1 LHITVQKLP
10 IAIHNAAAT
19 PAVVIDVL
27 RATSAMATAIQ
38 NGATEIITCLEVED
52 ARHVAATL
60 TSNPMLCGERHCKPI
75 DGFDLGNSPA
85 EYSRA
90 AVAGRTI
97 VMTTTNGT
105 RALFAARDAK
115 VIYAGAFVN
124 LSAVAEKLR
133 GESFVAL
140 VCAGTDGVAT
150 EEDFLFAGAMIA
162 KLADFDREV
171 TLGGDAIEA
180 IDNWQAFLDEGATLP
195 QRLAMSRGG
204 RNLVEAGY
212 QSDVEYCAVVDA
224 VSAVP
229 TASRRHP
236 MTLR

>member
-1 LHITVQKLP
+1 MHITVQKLP
-10 IAIHNAAAT
+10 IAIHNPAET
-19 PAVVIDVL
+19 VAVVIDVL
-27 RATSAMATAIQ
+27 RATSVMATAIEH
-38 NGATEIITCLEVED
+38 GATEIITCLEVED
-52 ARHVAATL
+52 ARQVAATL
-60 TSNPMLCGERHCKPI
+60 TSNRMLCGERHCKPI
-75 DGFDLGNSPA
+75 EGFDLGNSPT

-90 AVAGRTI
+90 MVAGRTI

-115 VIYAGAFVN
+115 AIHAGAFVN

-133 GESFVAL
+133 GESSVAL

-150 EEDFLFAGAMIA
+150 EEDFLFVGAMIA
-162 KLADFDREV
+162 KLADFDRKI

-180 IDNWQAFLDEGATLP
+180 VDNWQAFLDEGVTLA

-204 RNLVEAGY
+204 RNLVDAGY
-212 QSDVEYCAVVDA
+212 QADVEYCAIVDA

-229 TASRRHP
+229 TANCRNP
-236 MTLR
+236 MTLG